1 MSEISGDDVTLSKF
15 RSMGSLGV
23 ERRQGNPKTRRVGR
37 RFSLTPWGFLA
48 AALVLMITFTYYP
61 VANMFWYSF
70 TSWDGLNPTKSYVG
84 LSNYV
89 DLFTRPQYFQVFF
102 VSLYYIVGSFIQQ
115 ALALYFATLLS
126 FKTKFK
132 NIFKGIIFFP
142 YLLNGVAV
150 ALIFL
155 FFFQPGGTLD
165 STLHLFGIGKAGS
178 YPLWLGDRSL
188 VNISLS
194 GASIWRYTGLSFVLF
209 LGTIQ
214 SIPAEIY
221 EAADIDGANSWQKF
235 RFMILPGIRRI
246 LGLSLILAISG
257 AISAFEL
264 PYIITGGQNGS
275 STFVVTSVQQAFL
288 FQRIGF
294 ASAMAVVLL
303 VVIIVVTLFQRWVF
317 PDDEVELS

>member
-1 MSEISGDDVTLSKF
+1 M
-15 RSMGSLGV
+15 
-23 ERRQGNPKTRRVGR
+23 
-37 RFSLTPWGFLA
+37 
-48 AALVLMITFTYYP
+48 
-61 VANMFWYSF
+61 
-70 TSWDGLNPTKSYVG
+70 
-84 LSNYV
+84 
-89 DLFTRPQYFQVFF
+89 
-102 VSLYYIVGSFIQQ
+102 
-115 ALALYFATLLS
+115 
-126 FKTKFK
+126 
-132 NIFKGIIFFP
+132 
-142 YLLNGVAV
+142 
-150 ALIFL
+150 
-155 FFFQPGGTLD
+155 
-165 STLHLFGIGKAGS
+165 
-178 YPLWLGDRSL
+178 
-188 VNISLS
+188 NISLS

-246 LGLSLILAISG
+246 LSLSLILAISG